1 MRRPIL
7 LVVTLFAMLAVVGCN
22 EHTLTPIGDSLV
34 SEKIE
39 TSLPLGTNAV
49 DILWLV
55 DNSGSMEAEQ
65 QELGARFD
73 EFVTA
78 LADLQADFHM
88 AVVTT
93 DLNDPQRAG
102 VFNVGPGN
110 LLSDGCSGI
119 PAELSY
125 CADVQR
131 DGSFVRRGDYGA
143 ADEAL
148 DIEQLQRDFRCMAS
162 AGSCGSGFEQ
172 GLEALSTALGPERL
186 NGANQGFLREDA
198 FLLVIVLSDE
208 DDCSN
213 GGAFSLARDQ
223 DCYAAERRDQLT
235 PVDVFYD
242 QLVDL
247 KTPSADDRPDLSDDE
262 RRAVGEAKLLIAGII
277 GVEDTRDALPYSEIT
292 CDNCWPQYSCIT
304 QLESGDVQAIDGER
318 YRQLIQLAGR
328 RGVEESICQGSFAA
342 ALDRIGDI
350 LRENLD
356 VNCLV
361 APPVTCDT
369 DDDCIDGVACNN
381 PGDVASGDKFC
392 DNFELRVEVQRSPEL
407 PWNALLG
414 PGPAGN
420 TPAPDAQFLVDYDA
434 SLVCPNGVSFSFA
447 AGARPP
453 SGSRYRAFYPAEASV
468 RDAFSGSGDG
478 DGALA
483 N

>member
-1 MRRPIL
+1 MRRTFCFVVASAA
-7 LVVTLFAMLAVVGCN
+7 LVLASSCS
-22 EHTLTPIGDSLV
+22 EHALTPIGDSLV

-55 DNSGSMEAEQ
+55 DNSASMEAEQ
-65 QELGARFD
+65 RELGARFD
-73 EFVTA
+73 EFVAA

-88 AVVTT
+88 GVVTT

-102 VFNVGPGN
+102 RFNVAPGN
-110 LLSDGCSGI
+110 LISLGCSASA
-119 PAELSY
+119 PELAY
-125 CADVQR
+125 CADSAV
-131 DGSFVRRGDYGA
+131 DGAFLRRSSYGA
-143 ADEAL
+143 ADEVL
-148 DIEQLQRDFRCMAS
+148 DIERLKRDFRCVAS

-172 GLEALSTALGPERL
+172 GLEALGTALGPEL
-186 NGANQGFLREDA
+186 LSGANQGFLRDDA

-235 PVDVFYD
+235 PVSVFFD

-247 KTPSADDRPDLSDDE
+247 KTPSAEDRPDLDDE
-262 RRAVGEAKLLIAGII
+262 ARRALGESKLLIAGII
-277 GVEDTRDALPYSEIT
+277 GTDDRRDPLTYAEIT
-292 CDNCWPQYSCIT
+292 CDNCWPQYSCIN

-318 YRQLIQLAGR
+318 YRELIELAGR
-328 RGVEESICQGSFAA
+328 RGVEESICQGSFAS

-361 APPVTCDT
+361 APPVTCET
-369 DDDCIDGVACNN
+369 DDDCIDGVGCNN
-381 PGDVASGDKFC
+381 PGDVAVGDKFC
-392 DNFELRVEVQRSPEL
+392 DNFGLRVEVQRSEDL
-407 PWNALLG
+407 PWSELRG
-414 PGPAGN
+414 PGTAGEE
-420 TPAPDAQFLVDYDA
+420 PVSDAEFLVDYDA
-434 SLVCPNGVSFSFA
+434 SLVCPNGVAFSFA
-447 AGARPP
+447 PGARPP
-453 SGSRYRAFYPAEASV
+453 SGSRYRAFYPAEADV
-468 RDAFSGSGDG
+468 RDAFSEDESAELG
-478 DGALA
+478 